1 MELSVRAP
9 GRRFGVLLLLLL
21 LLGGAMTADGGARVL
36 TRPDQRA
43 ILLLVSQSGKLRNYG
58 TGVVVGPGIIL
69 TAEHVLATSVEVLLS
84 PTPIAGAPACRTRYE
99 SLAVIKAPLPE
110 DAPYYRVSFRAPGVG
125 ARVTAAGYPLRRWRV
140 VTGRITEIIRSAN
153 LSGRAVSSPM
163 IVFTPALDYGA
174 SGAPLLDERG
184 QVLGIT
190 VASNRQSNYSIA
202 LPTATGL
209 GLCRRFVP

>member
-1 MELSVRAP
+1 MDRTLGA
-9 GRRFGVLLLLLL
+9 LLLLLL
-21 LLGGAMTADGGARVL
+21 LLGGAGPADGVPRVL
-36 TRPDQRA
+36 TGPDQRA
-43 ILLLVSQSGKLRNYG
+43 ILLLVSPNGKLRNYG

-69 TAEHVLATSVEVLLS
+69 TAEHILATSVEVLL
-84 PTPIAGAPACRTRYE
+84 PPAAIAGAPACRTRFE
-99 SLAVIKAPLPE
+99 SLAVVRAPLPE
-110 DAPYYRVSFRAPGVG
+110 DAPYYRVSFRTPGVG

-140 VTGRITEIIRSAN
+140 VTGRITEIIRSAS

-184 QVLGIT
+184 QVLAIT

-209 GLCRRFVP
+209 GLCRRFIP